1 LSASANRKFL
11 FEKSISQQGG
21 AEWPQPK
28 PSFATFMKFFRG
40 SSGAETIPAQGAQ
53 KLIRRSSGLG
63 ELARTWQS
71 AEGLTIL
78 DLGATSPTNIRHFT
92 ERGHKIYSEDLLT
105 ASTDPALKIT
115 GDEGKDEHGNPVLD
129 SRKFLA
135 ENLVYPAAHFDV
147 VLCWNIPDYLN
158 ESLVK
163 PVVGRLWSVLKPG
176 GMLLAF
182 FHTRDAGPDSP
193 CHRFHIVGPDTLE
206 MKKISMRDERKGG
219 SGDSFQLQRVFNN
232 RHIENLFRDFASIKF
247 FLARDN
253 IREVLVVR

>member
-1 LSASANRKFL
+1 MKLFRSSPGTETLSA
-11 FEKSISQQGG
+11 Q
-21 AEWPQPK
+21 
-28 PSFATFMKFFRG
+28 
-40 SSGAETIPAQGAQ
+40 SSQ

-63 ELARTWQS
+63 ELTRVWESSQC
-71 AEGLTIL
+71 LCIL
-78 DLGATSPTNIRHFT
+78 DLGATSANNIRYFT
-92 ERGHKIYSEDLLT
+92 ERGHRIYSEDLLT
-105 ASTDPALKIT
+105 ASTDPELIIK
-115 GDEGKDEHGNPVLD
+115 GEQGKDEHGNAILD

-135 ENLVYPAAHFDV
+135 DNLVYPAAHFDV
-147 VLCWNIPDYLN
+147 VLCWNLPDYLD

-193 CHRFHIVGPDTLE
+193 CHRFHIVGADTLE
-206 MKKISMRDERKGG
+206 MKRIELRREVRRGPTG
-219 SGDSFQLQRVFNN
+219 AVHTAVDSFQLQRVFNN

>member
-1 LSASANRKFL
+1 
-11 FEKSISQQGG
+11 
-21 AEWPQPK
+21 
-28 PSFATFMKFFRG
+28 MKLFRG
-40 SSGAETIPAQGAQ
+40 SSGPETMPAQGSQ
-53 KLIRRSSGLG
+53 KLTRRSSGLG
-63 ELARTWQS
+63 ELSRTWQS
-71 AEGLTIL
+71 AESICIL
-78 DLGATSPTNIRHFT
+78 DLGSTSATNIRHFT
-92 ERGHKIYSEDLLT
+92 ERGHRIYSEDLLT
-105 ASTDPALKIT
+105 ASTDPELIT
-115 GDEGKDEHGNPVLD
+115 TDETGAAALD

-135 ENLVYPAAHFDV
+135 DNLVYPAAHFDV
-147 VLCWNIPDYLN
+147 VLCWNLPDYLD

-193 CHRFHIVGPDTLE
+193 CHRFHIVGADTLE
-206 MKKISMRDERKGG
+206 MKKIVLRQEARRVPTGTAQTATTDA
-219 SGDSFQLQRVFNN
+219 FQLQRVFNN